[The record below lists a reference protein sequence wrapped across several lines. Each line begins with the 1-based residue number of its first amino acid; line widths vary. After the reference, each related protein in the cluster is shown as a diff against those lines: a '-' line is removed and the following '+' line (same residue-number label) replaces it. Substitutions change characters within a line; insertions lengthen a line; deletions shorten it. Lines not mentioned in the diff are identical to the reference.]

1 VPLHALLRLTNGR
14 SKHIIGS
21 IATTARTARAP
32 LSLEAT
38 IDALRTDPDLAE
50 GFVAWRELPA
60 QDARY
65 APFPMTAD
73 GRLIDA
79 LQRRGIDR
87 LYTHQGEAFAAVM
100 QRNNVVVVTPTAS
113 GKTLCYNLPVLQTI
127 LDDPEARAL
136 YLFPTKALAQ
146 DQMQELHGLITD
158 LEVDIKTFTYDG
170 DTPGDA
176 RRKVRAAGHIVVTNP
191 DMLHTG
197 ILPHHTK
204 WMKLFE
210 NLRYVVI
217 DELHQYRGVFGSH
230 VANVIRRLHR
240 VCRFYG
246 SEPLFICCSATIA
259 NPRELAEAL
268 VRRPVVQIDNNGAPS
283 GRKVV
288 AVYNPP
294 VVNRELGI
302 RQSSVNAARTIGERL
317 LRAGVQTIVFAPSR
331 VRVELLLRY
340 LREALRQRIGEPPKV
355 EGYRGGYLPNE
366 RRAVERGLR
375 DGRIRGVVATNALE
389 LGVDIGGLDAAVLT
403 GYPGTLASAWQQIG
417 RAGRRQ
423 GLAFAAVVASSSP
436 LNQYVASHPEYLF
449 ETPPESGLIDAD
461 NLLVRISHMKCAAF
475 EVPFDEA
482 ALGIEPK
489 AGGEDFGPLARELLD
504 MLSDEGVLVKAG
516 GRYHWM
522 TETFPAEG
530 VSLRSAAIDNFV
542 IIEQGP
548 KPRVIGE
555 MDRPSAPLLIHDE
568 AIYLHGGQQYHVD
581 RLDWHEK
588 KAYVRKVDVDYYTD
602 ANLAVDLEVLESFDR
617 SPQPGCEAEHGEV
630 AVREVATIFK
640 KIKLETNE
648 NVGWGRISIPEESR
662 HTTGYW
668 FSLDEDAIEG
678 LARSELQ
685 DGLWGMAHVLRHL
698 APMFLMCDPRDLQ
711 AVAQVRSPFT
721 ERPTLFL
728 YENQPGGVGMAA
740 KLFEIHAELIAAAA
754 DLVDGCRCPG
764 GCPGCVGPSIGDH
777 GANKRAAAVL
787 LQRLCGRPRADRN
800 TEAQRH
806 GGRVGGLARDLS
818 ASPARGP
825 QSNGDE
831 TTEARRQGGRVGGLA
846 DDLSASPAWRS
857 HANGDEEGRRAA
869 AAQA

>member
-1 VPLHALLRLTNGR
+1 M
-14 SKHIIGS
+14 
-21 IATTARTARAP
+21 
-32 LSLEAT
+32 SLEAALG
-38 IDALRTDPDLAE
+38 ALRSDPEIAE

-60 QDARY
+60 REARY
-65 APFPMTAD
+65 APFPLTSD
-73 GRLIDA
+73 PRLVA
-79 LQRRGIDR
+79 SLARRGIDR
-87 LYTHQGEAFAAVM
+87 LYTHQAEAFSAVA
-100 QRNNVVVVTPTAS
+100 QRQNVVVVTPTAS
-113 GKTLCYNLPVLQTI
+113 GKTLCYNLPVIQSI

-146 DQMQELHGLITD
+146 DQMQELHALITD

-246 SEPLFICCSATIA
+246 SDPLFICCSATIA
-259 NPRELAEAL
+259 NPRELAESL

-288 AVYNPP
+288 AIYNPP

-302 RQSSVNAARTIGERL
+302 RESAVDAARTIGERL

-340 LREALRQRIGEPPKV
+340 LREALHQRIGEPAKI

-403 GYPGTLASAWQQIG
+403 GYPGSLASAWQQIG

-423 GLAFAAVVASSSP
+423 GLAFSAVVTSSSP

-449 ETPPESGLIDAD
+449 ETSPEAGLVDPD

-475 EVPFDEA
+475 EVPFEES
-482 ALGIEPK
+482 ALDRPPER
-489 AGGEDFGPLARELLD
+489 GGEDFGPMARELLE

-542 IIEQGP
+542 IIEQP
-548 KPRVIGE
+548 RDALAAKRRVIGE

-568 AIYLHGGQQYHVD
+568 AIYLHAGQQFHVD

-602 ANLAVDLEVLESFDR
+602 ANLAVDLEVLESFAQAR
-617 SPQPGCEAEHGEV
+617 EPGSSAEHGEV

-648 NVGWGRISIPEESR
+648 NVGWGRINIPEESR
-662 HTTGYW
+662 HTTAYW
-668 FSLDEDAIEG
+668 FSLDDDAVEG

-698 APMFLMCDPRDLQ
+698 APIFLMCDPRDLQ

-728 YENQPGGVGMAA
+728 YENQPGGVGMAPR
-740 KLFEIHAELIAAAA
+740 LFEIHGRLIEAAL
-754 DLVDGCRCPG
+754 DLVARCRCEG
-764 GCPGCVGPSIGDH
+764 GCPGCVGPTIGDH
-777 GANKRAAAVL
+777 GTNKRAALVL
-787 LQRLCGRPRADRN
+787 LRRLSGN
-800 TEAQRH
+800 TEAQRYEE
-806 GGRVGGLARDLS
+806 RIAVAAADS
-818 ASPARGP
+818 VAAPAR
-825 QSNGDE
+825 
-831 TTEARRQGGRVGGLA
+831 
-846 DDLSASPAWRS
+846 
-857 HANGDEEGRRAA
+857 
-869 AAQA
+869 